1 VLRVRLSTFYRL
13 TVLREL
19 LDRNRWLAPRTGNS
33 WDRSRGLVGRLK
45 PAARLSVVIQV
56 DGRPAKL
63 SMTEPPTP
71 NRVKVFGTDLRLKD
85 SGSRAFLPSTSLTF

>member
-19 LDRNRWLAPRTGNS
+19 LDRIALAGAPRTGNS

-56 DGRPAKL
+56 DGKPAKP

-71 NRVKVFGTDLRLKD
+71 NRVKVFGTDPP
-85 SGSRAFLPSTSLTF
+85 A